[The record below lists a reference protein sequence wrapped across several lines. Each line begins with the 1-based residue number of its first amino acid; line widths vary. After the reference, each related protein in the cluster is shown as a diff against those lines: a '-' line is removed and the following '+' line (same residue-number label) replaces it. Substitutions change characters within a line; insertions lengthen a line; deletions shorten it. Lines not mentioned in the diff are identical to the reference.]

1 MESEIIANFIS
12 KLGSSDLRSFIN
24 VLEAYLES
32 DAFRKSIEF
41 MGFNSESGYVY
52 LTLCNDICIA
62 SRHGNNV
69 DFLAFDDDGE
79 EITFPNYYD
88 ALQYI
93 NQ

>member
-24 VLEAYLES
+24 VLEAYLET
-32 DAFRKSIEF
+32 DAFRNSIHDL
-41 MGFNSESGYVY
+41 GFNMNSGYVY
-52 LTLCNDICIA
+52 LYLENGICLA
-62 SRHGNNV
+62 SCFGQSV
-69 DFLAFDDDGE
+69 DFLALDDDGE

-93 NQ
+93 KQ